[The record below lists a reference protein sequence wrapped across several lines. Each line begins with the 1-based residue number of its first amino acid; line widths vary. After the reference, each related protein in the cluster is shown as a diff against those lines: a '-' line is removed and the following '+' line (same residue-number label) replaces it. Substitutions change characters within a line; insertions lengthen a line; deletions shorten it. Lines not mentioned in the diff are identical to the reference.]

1 MALVFNIRKMT
12 MTQPWPVPP
21 PPRARTWPI
30 AVLAL
35 VAVGL
40 AAVSL
45 VMSVTRSGPG
55 SSIVYTDAQKNA
67 AQANLCE
74 RFKLADDAAGT
85 ETNGSDIALARI
97 SATNAAVI
105 LESAAS
111 DPALNDKYRSAALA
125 LASSYQTMTAEGS
138 RGADDTRFRA
148 SIDAVNAKTQILR
161 DLCRD

>member
-1 MALVFNIRKMT
+1 M
-12 MTQPWPVPP
+12 PP
-21 PPRARTWPI
+21 PPRAGIWPI

-35 VAVGL
+35 VALGL
-40 AAVSL
+40 ATVCL
-45 VMSVTRSGPG
+45 VVSVTRAESG
-55 SSIVYTDAQKNA
+55 SSTSYTGTQKNA

-74 RFKLADDAAGT
+74 RFKLAADAAGI

-105 LESAAS
+105 LESTVS
-111 DPALNDKYRSAALA
+111 GPALNDKYRSAALA

-138 RGADDTRFRA
+138 RCADETRFRA
-148 SIDAVNAKTQILR
+148 SIDAVNARTQTLR